1 MKQLSRDNFLN
12 YSSFK
17 TYYLKIS
24 DQCNMI
30 FNVENRSPFLDF
42 NLFKYVFL
50 KNEFKFKSGYMKTL
64 LREVLIDDLPKEIV
78 FRKNK
83 SGFGSS
89 IDINNL
95 KTKKNIEI
103 ILDCEFIKLIFSKN
117 INSKK
122 ILN

>member
-1 MKQLSRDNFLN
+1 
-12 YSSFK
+12 
-17 TYYLKIS
+17 
-24 DQCNMI
+24 
-30 FNVENRSPFLDF
+30 
-42 NLFKYVFL
+42 
-50 KNEFKFKSGYMKTL
+50 MKTL

-95 KTKKNIEI
+95 KTKKNIEM
-103 ILDCEFIKLIFSKN
+103 ILDCEVIRLILAKD

-122 ILN
+122 ILNEKALFKNLLILSYLSTQYPLKLDI